1 MRTYIHTYIHTYIR
15 TFIRMDAC
23 MYVLVYVCMNV
34 CVHTFVEARAGNY
47 TTTKQK
53 YLYINVENPHNKKN
67 TSTKHSKLEH
77 TCYNKNHEL
86 QKKKIDYP
94 REEPDALFVSKILA
108 LSHKTHNTHHP
119 QYHRHYHKHTHTHK
133 KTHNTHHPKYHR
145 HYHKHTQK
153 NKNKKQKNKR
163 PDSAFVSK
171 VLACAC
177 AARSAFHSPELY
189 CPVYAPRNHKVLLHA
204 LSSVCSGIV

>member
-1 MRTYIHTYIHTYIR
+1 MLKT
-15 TFIRMDAC
+15 
-23 MYVLVYVCMNV
+23 L
-34 CVHTFVEARAGNY
+34 
-47 TTTKQK
+47 TTKKTHQPNTVSSNTHATTK
-53 YLYINVENPHNKKN
+53 TTNFKIQIKN
-67 TSTKHSKLEH
+67 RLSQSRTRRLL
-77 TCYNKNHEL
+77 CV
-86 QKKKIDYP
+86 QDI
-94 REEPDALFVSKILA
+94 A
-108 LSHKTHNTHHP
+108 LSH
-119 QYHRHYHKHTHTHK
+119 

-145 HYHKHTQK
+145 HNHKHTQQ